1 MTLRKYFQFLIILA
15 LVFITADGL
24 FSQTQSRTIT
34 LEEQLPETDSLIL
47 KAVDEWQD
55 KKFGFFMHWGIY
67 AQEQLVESWSICNE
81 EWIDRKNRPYEEYKQ
96 WYQNLNKTFN
106 PTQFAPKKW
115 ADAAQKA
122 GMKYVIFTTKHH
134 DGFCM
139 YDTKQTD
146 YKITDKNTSPFAL
159 NDGRDIT
166 AEILK
171 AFRQKGFMTG
181 LYFSKADWHNEN
193 YWSPLWATPDR
204 NVNYNIDKHPE
215 MWRKFCDFTHNQ
227 IKELT
232 HNYGKIDILWLDGGW
247 IRPAWSVKPGSEEE
261 TWLGAYKR
269 IQDIDMPKV
278 AKIARE
284 TNPSMIIVDR
294 SVGGKYENY
303 RTPEQQIPDTL
314 LDYPWETCMTMGDSW
329 SYVKNDNYKSTCTLI
344 HMLVDI
350 VCKGGNF
357 LLNVAPDQDGNLPEA
372 ALQRMDSIGEWM
384 NINAQAIYNTRP
396 VFPYKSND
404 ICFTQAKDST
414 VYAIILTGND
424 NGLNATYTLPEDLK
438 LKEGKKQI
446 LGSKQKAVLTKNNTG
461 TYALKFNNIFLKN
474 NRLQHAVA
482 VVLD

>member
-171 AFRQKGFMTG
+171 R
-181 LYFSKADWHNEN
+181 
-193 YWSPLWATPDR
+193 
-204 NVNYNIDKHPE
+204 
-215 MWRKFCDFTHNQ
+215 
-227 IKELT
+227 
-232 HNYGKIDILWLDGGW
+232 
-247 IRPAWSVKPGSEEE
+247 
-261 TWLGAYKR
+261 
-269 IQDIDMPKV
+269 
-278 AKIARE
+278 
-284 TNPSMIIVDR
+284 PSMPAMR
-294 SVGGKYENY
+294 
-303 RTPEQQIPDTL
+303 
-314 LDYPWETCMTMGDSW
+314 
-329 SYVKNDNYKSTCTLI
+329 
-344 HMLVDI
+344 H
-350 VCKGGNF
+350 
-357 LLNVAPDQDGNLPEA
+357 
-372 ALQRMDSIGEWM
+372 
-384 NINAQAIYNTRP
+384 
-396 VFPYKSND
+396 
-404 ICFTQAKDST
+404 
-414 VYAIILTGND
+414 
-424 NGLNATYTLPEDLK
+424 
-438 LKEGKKQI
+438 
-446 LGSKQKAVLTKNNTG
+446 
-461 TYALKFNNIFLKN
+461 
-474 NRLQHAVA
+474 
-482 VVLD
+482 

>member
-1 MTLRKYFQFLIILA
+1 
-15 LVFITADGL
+15 
-24 FSQTQSRTIT
+24 
-34 LEEQLPETDSLIL
+34 
-47 KAVDEWQD
+47 
-55 KKFGFFMHWGIY
+55 
-67 AQEQLVESWSICNE
+67 
-81 EWIDRKNRPYEEYKQ
+81 
-96 WYQNLNKTFN
+96 
-106 PTQFAPKKW
+106 
-115 ADAAQKA
+115 
-122 GMKYVIFTTKHH
+122 
-134 DGFCM
+134 
-139 YDTKQTD
+139 
-146 YKITDKNTSPFAL
+146 
-159 NDGRDIT
+159 
-166 AEILK
+166 
-171 AFRQKGFMTG
+171 
-181 LYFSKADWHNEN
+181 
-193 YWSPLWATPDR
+193 
-204 NVNYNIDKHPE
+204 
-215 MWRKFCDFTHNQ
+215 
-227 IKELT
+227 
-232 HNYGKIDILWLDGGW
+232 
-247 IRPAWSVKPGSEEE
+247 
-261 TWLGAYKR
+261 
-269 IQDIDMPKV
+269 
-278 AKIARE
+278 
-284 TNPSMIIVDR
+284 MIIVDR